1 MKLEFC
7 SSHLCFIS
15 PLCRSAVSQGG
26 RANVP
31 FGCLTVS
38 DEGMKFALRRFGSKE
53 SSWGECARAG
63 VRSQRSVVSHTN
75 SNQPSENA
83 RNTAKSFLTRCQ
95 KLRVSARNTVAIR
108 TNTKPPLIW
117 PSAREKACGGRSERV
132 ANKSDKKSH
141 RFSARRGGKFNLLDG
156 ARAGGRHFFYYP

>member
-38 DEGMKFALRRFGSKE
+38 DEGMKFALRRFDSKE
-53 SSWGECARAG
+53 SSWGERARAPASG
-63 VRSQRSVVSHTN
+63 
-75 SNQPSENA
+75 
-83 RNTAKSFLTRCQ
+83 
-95 KLRVSARNTVAIR
+95 
-108 TNTKPPLIW
+108 
-117 PSAREKACGGRSERV
+117 PSAALCHTPTATSRV
-132 ANKSDKKSH
+132 KMLEI
-141 RFSARRGGKFNLLDG
+141 RPRVF
-156 ARAGGRHFFYYP
+156 